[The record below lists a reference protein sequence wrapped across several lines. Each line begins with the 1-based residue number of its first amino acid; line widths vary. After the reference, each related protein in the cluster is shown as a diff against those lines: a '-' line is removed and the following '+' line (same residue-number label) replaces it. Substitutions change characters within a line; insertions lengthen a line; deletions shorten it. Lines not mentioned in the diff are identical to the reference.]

1 MPTVEREDAGR
12 SVMAERDDTAFE
24 TCEIV
29 FWRGYVK
36 CAFYAVPEADD
47 PIGSRF
53 FRSRE
58 GQPAQ
63 SGSPLEAHGALVQR
77 LENDGW
83 EPVGRG
89 RTWYAL
95 TFRRSVWSPVDELVP
110 EEATAVLPAVE
121 AHAGPPPQP
130 PTEPE
135 PRAAAGQ
142 SRGKRALL
150 LATTTLIALA
160 VVLGLTLFGANSAQG
175 NGRTAADGTQPR
187 NKPPHQHRTR
197 VVAVVPASHISAK
210 VEPTRIVATG
220 ARGDSWMEA
229 RAGSQA
235 GRTLFAGVV
244 AQGQTVRVT
253 APVVWITFGA
263 AGNLDLRVNGR
274 SPAAGTFDGT
284 ITAVI
289 AHGRVRSG

>member
-1 MPTVEREDAGR
+1 MPTVEREDAHR
-12 SVMAERDDTAFE
+12 RVMAERDDTAFE
-24 TCEIV
+24 MCQIV

-36 CAFYAVPEADD
+36 CAFYAVPEGGD
-47 PIGSRF
+47 PIGSPF

-58 GQPAQ
+58 RQPTR

-77 LENDGW
+77 LEDDGW
-83 EPVGRG
+83 EQVGRG

-95 TFRRSVWSPVDELVP
+95 TLRRSVWAPVDELVP
-110 EEATAVLPAVE
+110 EEATAAIPAVE
-121 AHAGPPPQP
+121 AHARPPQLP
-130 PTEPE
+130 SEPE
-135 PRAAAGQ
+135 PRPAAGQ
-142 SRGKRALL
+142 SRGRRALL

-175 NGRTAADGTQPR
+175 NERTAAGRTQARNTPPR
-187 NKPPHQHRTR
+187 QHRKR

-210 VEPTRIVATG
+210 VESTTIVATG

-229 RAGSQA
+229 RVGSQA
-235 GRTLFAGVV
+235 GKTLFAGVV
-244 AQGQTVRVT
+244 VEGQTVRVT
-253 APVVWITFGA
+253 APVVWVTFGA
-263 AGNLDLRVNGR
+263 AGNLDVRVNGR
-274 SPAAGTFDGT
+274 SPVTGTFSGT